1 MLAKTYLDD
10 EARMNQRMRPYNVL
24 DGENR
29 RFAKKEGFSVG
40 EYTVRAKGVR
50 KARKTDP
57 LSMKA
62 GCGNFGFSTKR
73 PKQDDAKFVETVDGT
88 GLKKSRHSAARPR
101 KMVCRLVTTAEVH
114 LASTDPDV
122 IKEREA
128 VSRKAKRKRNR
139 NRKAS
144 YYRKTVA

>member
-1 MLAKTYLDD
+1 MAKTYLDE

-29 RFAKKEGFSVG
+29 RFAKRVGVSVG

-57 LSMKA
+57 LSMVA

-73 PKQDDAKFVETVDGT
+73 PKRDDAKFVQTIDGT
-88 GLKKSRHSAARPR
+88 GLKKDRHSAAKPR
-101 KMVCRLVTTAEVH
+101 KMVCRLATSAEVH
-114 LASTDPDV
+114 IASTDPDV
-122 IKEREA
+122 LRERAA
-128 VSRKAKRKRNR
+128 VTRKFKRSKNR
-139 NRKAS
+139 NRKAK
-144 YYRKTVA
+144 YGRKLVA

>member
-1 MLAKTYLDD
+1 MADKTYLDA
-10 EARMNQRMRPYNVL
+10 EARANQRMRPYNVL

-40 EYTVRAKGVR
+40 EYTVRANGVR

-73 PKQDDAKFVETVDGT
+73 PKRDDAKFVETNDGT

-101 KMVCRLVTTAEVH
+101 KMCCLLVTTAEVH
-114 LASTDPDV
+114 LASLDPDV
-122 IKEREA
+122 IREREA
-128 VSRKAKRKRNR
+128 VTRKFNRKRNR
-139 NRKAS
+139 NRKAG
-144 YYRKTVA
+144 YGRKD